1 LNFRNRYTIFL
12 ATMILAGT
20 LSVAGCAKT
29 GMQRSAKAGTTMQ
42 TVENDIKQV
51 ISQVD
56 ITGASLQDLIRP
68 GQPDAKKAFKKYT
81 ANVEKM
87 EGMEKRFFEHTDKMR
102 VQGKEYFEEWRT
114 DGNTYTN
121 PQIQALGEQ
130 RRADLSADFV
140 RISEA
145 SVGVKGSFNA
155 YMSDLKEIQNYLSND
170 LTPKGVEAI
179 SPIAQQA
186 VMDGTSLQAAI
197 YPVLNAVSN
206 ARGELTQGG
215 TK

>member
-1 LNFRNRYTIFL
+1 MKYRNSYTMFL
-12 ATMILAGT
+12 VTMILVGT

-29 GMQRSAKAGTTMQ
+29 GMQRSAKTGSTMQ
-42 TVENDIKQV
+42 AVESDIKQV
-51 ISQVD
+51 IAQVD
-56 ITGASLQDLIRP
+56 VTGASLQDLIRP

-81 ANVEKM
+81 DNVDKM
-87 EGMEKRFFEHTDKMR
+87 QDMEKRFSEHTDKMR

-114 DGNTYTN
+114 DGKTYTN

-140 RISEA
+140 RINEA

-155 YMSDLKEIQNYLSND
+155 YMSDLNEIQNYLSND

-197 YPVLNAVSN
+197 YPVLNAVSS

>member
-1 LNFRNRYTIFL
+1 
-12 ATMILAGT
+12 
-20 LSVAGCAKT
+20 
-29 GMQRSAKAGTTMQ
+29 
-42 TVENDIKQV
+42 
-51 ISQVD
+51 
-56 ITGASLQDLIRP
+56 LQ
-68 GQPDAKKAFKKYT
+68 
-81 ANVEKM
+81 
-87 EGMEKRFFEHTDKMR
+87 HS
-102 VQGKEYFEEWRT
+102 
-114 DGNTYTN
+114 GNSS
-121 PQIQALGEQ
+121 EQ
-130 RRADLSADFV
+130 RRADQNAVFV
-140 RISEA
+140 KIPEA

>member
-1 LNFRNRYTIFL
+1 
-12 ATMILAGT
+12 
-20 LSVAGCAKT
+20 
-29 GMQRSAKAGTTMQ
+29 MQRSAKTGSAMQ
-42 TVENDIKQV
+42 SVESDIKQV
-51 ISQVD
+51 IAQVD
-56 ITGASLQDLIRP
+56 VTGASLQDLIRP

-81 ANVEKM
+81 DNVDKM
-87 EGMEKRFFEHTDKMR
+87 QDMEQRFSEHTDKMR

-114 DGNTYTN
+114 DGKTYTN

-155 YMSDLKEIQNYLSND
+155 YMSDLNEIQNYLSND

-197 YPVLNAVSN
+197 YPVLNAVSS

>member
-1 LNFRNRYTIFL
+1 
-12 ATMILAGT
+12 MIIAGT

-29 GMQRSAKAGTTMQ
+29 GMQRSTTTGTTMQ
-42 TVENDIKQV
+42 SVESDIKQ
-51 ISQVD
+51 IIAQVD
-56 ITGASLQDLIRP
+56 VTGASLQELIRP
-68 GQPDAKKAFKKYT
+68 GQSDAKKAFKKYT
-81 ANVEKM
+81 DNVDKM
-87 EGMEKRFFEHTDKMR
+87 QGMKKRFFEHTDKMR

-130 RRADLSADFV
+130 RRAALSADFV
-140 RISEA
+140 RITEA

-170 LTPKGVEAI
+170 LTPKGIEAI

-206 ARGELTQGG
+206 ARGELAQGG

>member
-1 LNFRNRYTIFL
+1 MFF
-12 ATMILAGT
+12 ATMILVGT

-29 GMQRSAKAGTTMQ
+29 GMQRSAKTGSTMQ
-42 TVENDIKQV
+42 SVESDIKQV
-51 ISQVD
+51 IAQVD
-56 ITGASLQDLIRP
+56 VTGASLQDLIRP

-81 ANVEKM
+81 ENVDKM
-87 EGMEKRFFEHTDKMR
+87 QDMEKRFSEHTDKMR

-114 DGNTYTN
+114 DGKTYTN

-155 YMSDLKEIQNYLSND
+155 YMSDLNEIQNYLSND

-197 YPVLNAVSN
+197 YPVLNAVSS

-215 TK
+215 TQ

>member
-1 LNFRNRYTIFL
+1 MKFRNSYTMFL

-29 GMQRSAKAGTTMQ
+29 GMQRSTKTGTTMQ
-42 TVENDIKQV
+42 SVESDIKQV
-51 ISQVD
+51 IAQVD
-56 ITGASLQDLIRP
+56 VTGASLQELIRP
-68 GQPDAKKAFKKYT
+68 GQPDAKKAFKQYT
-81 ANVEKM
+81 DNVDKM
-87 EGMEKRFFEHTDKMR
+87 QGMEKRFFEHSDKMR

-121 PQIQALGEQ
+121 PQIQALSEQ

-179 SPIAQQA
+179 TPIAQQA

-206 ARGELTQGG
+206 ARGELAQGG